1 MAIARENPRIF
12 TLEEVDALIP
22 TLSRAVSVQLVQ
34 QSEIEQRLGELARAT
49 GELPRSLDA
58 SPEDDGEVGQ
68 MKADLR
74 DLIGRYEAGW
84 RKVQRMGVLIKDP
97 QIGLLD
103 FYGRIDGRLVYL
115 CWRYGEEA
123 LGYYHEL
130 EAGFAGRRPLA
141 RETREKLLN

>member
-1 MAIARENPRIF
+1 
-12 TLEEVDALIP
+12 
-22 TLSRAVSVQLVQ
+22 
-34 QSEIEQRLGELARAT
+34 
-49 GELPRSLDA
+49 
-58 SPEDDGEVGQ
+58 
-68 MKADLR
+68 
-74 DLIGRYEAGW
+74 
-84 RKVQRMGVLIKDP
+84 MGVLIKDP

>member
-1 MAIARENPRIF
+1 MSTSPDNPRIF
-12 TLEEVDALIP
+12 TIEEVEALIP
-22 TLSRAVSVQLVQ
+22 TLSHLVGEQLVQ
-34 QSEIEQRLGELARAT
+34 QSEIEQRLGELARHT
-49 GELPRSLDA
+49 GELPRSLDDA
-58 SPEDDGEVGQ
+58 PDDDSDVGQ
-68 MKADLR
+68 MKANLR
-74 DLIGRYEAGW
+74 ELVGRYEAGW

-130 EAGFAGRRPLA
+130 EAGYAGRRPLA
-141 RETREKLLN
+141 RETRDKLLN